1 MDLIYNS
8 NQEVAQTAPAI
19 PSRLNSSRI
28 DLARLF
34 QVALTA
40 VLVTTASACDSTKN
54 ADHAPVPVM
63 AEIPS
68 TQLPTTTVTGC
79 SILRQCLD
87 GVILRQTVRINTTS
101 PGAVQFSALLTKLDG
116 NSGFWPWQSNT
127 NITVDSTTSVVTLQI
142 NMRSHPRDTN
152 IVANYADIRV
162 VGIDQSPEGQRSV
175 RQTLLCT
182 TNSDTPLSQCSN

>member
-54 ADHAPVPVM
+54 ADHAPVPVH
-63 AEIPS
+63 
-68 TQLPTTTVTGC
+68 
-79 SILRQCLD
+79 
-87 GVILRQTVRINTTS
+87 
-101 PGAVQFSALLTKLDG
+101 
-116 NSGFWPWQSNT
+116 
-127 NITVDSTTSVVTLQI
+127 SVFRA
-142 NMRSHPRDTN
+142 RSL
-152 IVANYADIRV
+152 V
-162 VGIDQSPEGQRSV
+162 
-175 RQTLLCT
+175 
-182 TNSDTPLSQCSN
+182 